1 MAMAK
6 RAITRQRMD
15 KRNEEIKQDL
25 DINLISIH
33 MGRAI

>member
-6 RAITRQRMD
+6 RAITRPRMD
-15 KRNEEIKQDL
+15 KRNEKIKQDL
-25 DINLISIH
+25 DINLISLH